1 MFILPKNN
9 EEQYKQLYCV
19 RSVTRLNRNGGEL
32 GQRSI
37 LVHISVCSYVT
48 LNLNQ
53 PVACFSCF
61 QADMMK
67 LKEEMQERL
76 RRLRK
81 EQEKKRQMKRERRR
95 RQTEGKNV
103 RFVVPEEVKNEP
115 GVLSMLTLSN
125 IALSFQ
131 TVEDHLQ

>member
-76 RRLRK
+76 RK

-103 RFVVPEEVKNEP
+103 RFAVPEEDKNEP